1 MGKLNFD
8 DFCRTNIQFVS
19 KDEMQKKI
27 LAYDYKT
34 IMLVASESAVKR
46 SELQEFVQQLH
57 RQCEVVWIKDSVT
70 YPTQESLRTGLMM
83 LQQMTPQ
90 AIIAIGGGRAI
101 DFAKGIKAFY
111 RQNHVVSEED
121 ISALLQKKEI
131 YTNKMDIIAVP
142 TTAGT
147 GAEVTKWDKNKE
159 CKYSI
164 DDNCLKPDVALVV
177 PELTVKANAELT
189 LSTGLDSIAHAMEAY
204 WSKKTNPMV
213 RALAKQ
219 SISITVEI
227 LKKIIEEPMNL
238 ALREEQSLA
247 AVMSGLAFSMTRT
260 TACHSISYPLTMQYN
275 IPHGVGVAMTL
286 AQVAERNRGAFPE
299 EKELFMLF
307 KKFGGIQNFLEQVC
321 DGVISLK
328 LNAYNVKK
336 QDIPYITQH
345 SNYKSETN
353 HKEGNITQH
362 TFTLGRMDNN
372 PVAFSQQDVIE
383 ILEEVYE

>member
-46 SELQEFVQQLH
+46 SELQEFVQQLY

-90 AIIAIGGGRAI
+90 AIIAIGGGSAI

-147 GAEVTKWDKNKE
+147 GAEVTKWATIWDKNKE

-189 LSTGLDSIAHAMEAY
+189 LSTGLDSMAHAMEAY

-321 DGVISLK
+321 DGVIPLK

-336 QDIPYITQH
+336 QDIPY
-345 SNYKSETN
+345 
-353 HKEGNITQH
+353 ITQH

>member
-46 SELQEFVQQLH
+46 SELQEFVQQLY

-90 AIIAIGGGRAI
+90 AIIAIGGGSAI

-147 GAEVTKWDKNKE
+147 GAEVTKWATIWDKNKE

-177 PELTVKANAELT
+177 PEFTVKANAELT
-189 LSTGLDSIAHAMEAY
+189 LSTGLDSMAHAMEAY

-345 SNYKSETN
+345 
-353 HKEGNITQH
+353 